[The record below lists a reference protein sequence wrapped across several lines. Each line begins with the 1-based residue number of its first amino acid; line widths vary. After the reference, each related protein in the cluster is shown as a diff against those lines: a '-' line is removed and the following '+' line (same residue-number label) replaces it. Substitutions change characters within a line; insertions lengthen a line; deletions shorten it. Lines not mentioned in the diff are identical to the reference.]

1 MHKQHNWKVQG
12 TPPWSEETC
21 YWSERGR
28 EVTCGLPEVD
38 PTFKILL
45 VKEQSVRHNCTSA
58 AIKLKT
64 PTINGCWEKIGQDC
78 QNKNK
83 TNGEKKKN
91 TKCPRRTIISLGMVL
106 ASTSEPALYNHE
118 VGGCCP
124 WGELIQM
131 LHASVLPQR
140 VFILKLTDVIR
151 GTIVNHRL
159 YSIFIFLWRCS

>member
-38 PTFKILL
+38 PTFKLLL
-45 VKEQSVRHNCTSA
+45 VKEQSVGHNCTSA

-91 TKCPRRTIISLGMVL
+91 HQMSTKNNNRLRYGISIHIGACFVQPWGGRLLSMRRTDPDAARTPPCIVEGCVL
-106 ASTSEPALYNHE
+106 MHQYYHKEYSYWNL
-118 VGGCCP
+118 
-124 WGELIQM
+124 QM
-131 LHASVLPQR
+131 L
-140 VFILKLTDVIR
+140 
-151 GTIVNHRL
+151 
-159 YSIFIFLWRCS
+159 